1 MEKCVLK
8 YKYFLDCQTIC
19 EVSYSMLISLYILK
33 RHAAPFIGSFL
44 FLMSVFIIQF
54 VMKFMDQLVGKGL
67 SGAVIAE
74 LMMLNLAW
82 MVVLAVPMAVLV
94 ATLMAFGAMASTNEV
109 TAMKAAGVSLHRMI
123 FPVAIAALIITYL
136 MIEFN
141 NKVLPEAN
149 HRSKT
154 LTIDIRRKKPT
165 LTLVPGLFNQD
176 MVGYSM
182 LVRKT
187 FEESNELEGITIY
200 NHSDAGKN
208 TVITAKRGSLS
219 FSSDYIKLVMDLYDG
234 EIHEIEYAKP
244 NAYRVIK
251 FHRQR
256 ITTRTEGFDFERS
269 AVDAFTRGD
278 RELSSGEMLYMVD
291 SLTGLTGA
299 ITDRIDSY
307 TTGLQDKLF
316 LGSVVQGSS
325 SKDFWKN
332 IEQYSD
338 MKSQIMFYRN
348 NVESEI
354 SNIDY
359 QQKQV
364 REYLVEIHKKYS
376 IPVACFVFIL
386 VGAPLGVM
394 ARRGGF
400 GIAASLSLGF
410 FLLYWSSLIGGEKL
424 ADRQIIEPWFGMW
437 AANIVI
443 CVLGLFLTYK
453 VGKANIEMNFNW
465 WQRFVPKRFL
475 KQIQQ

>member
-1 MEKCVLK
+1 MKIW
-8 YKYFLDCQTIC
+8 F
-19 EVSYSMLISLYILK
+19 YIAK
-33 RHAAPFIGSFL
+33 QHSAPFIGSFL
-44 FLMSVFIIQF
+44 FLMSVFILQF

-94 ATLMAFGAMASTNEV
+94 ATLMAFGSMASTNEI
-109 TAMKAAGVSLHRMI
+109 TAMKAGGMSLYRMM
-123 FPVAIAALIITYL
+123 FPIAICALIITYL

-154 LTIDIRRKKPT
+154 LTLDIRRKKPT
-165 LTLVPGLFNQD
+165 LTLIPGLFNQD

-187 FEESNELEGITIY
+187 FEESNELEGVTIY
-200 NHSDAGKN
+200 NHSDPSKN
-208 TVITAKRGSLS
+208 TLITAKRGSLS
-219 FSSDYIKLVMDLYDG
+219 FSNDYRKLIMDLYDG
-234 EIHEIEYAKP
+234 EIYEVDHNKP
-244 NAYRVIK
+244 NLYRVVR
-251 FHRQR
+251 FERQR
-256 ITTRTEGFDFERS
+256 LTTISEGFDFERS

-291 SLTGLTGA
+291 SLKGLTKT
-299 ITDRIDSY
+299 IQERIKSY
-307 TTGLQDKLF
+307 TTALNQKLF
-316 LGSVVQGSS
+316 YGSVPDASAA
-325 SKDFWKN
+325 KDFWKN
-332 IEQYSD
+332 IDQYTE
-338 MKSQIMFYRN
+338 MKSQLMFYRN
-348 NVESEI
+348 NIESEI
-354 SNIDY
+354 ANDGY
-359 QQKQV
+359 QQKQI
-364 REYLVEIHKKYS
+364 RELLVEIHKKYS

-424 ADRQIIEPWFGMW
+424 ADRQIIEPWVGMW
-437 AANIVI
+437 GANIFI
-443 CVLGLFLTYK
+443 GLLGSFLTYK
-453 VGKANIEMNFNW
+453 VSKENIELNFNW
-465 WQRFVPKRFL
+465 WRRFIPAKLIERL
-475 KQIQQ
+475 TQ

>member
-1 MEKCVLK
+1 MILW
-8 YKYFLDCQTIC
+8 
-19 EVSYSMLISLYILK
+19 LYILK
-33 RHAAPFIGSFL
+33 RHAAPFFGSFL
-44 FLMSVFIIQF
+44 FLMSVFVLQF

-82 MVVLAVPMAVLV
+82 MMVLAVPMAVLV
-94 ATLMAFGAMASTNEV
+94 ATLMAFGSMASTNEV
-109 TAMKAAGVSLHRMI
+109 TAMKAGGVSLYRMM
-123 FPVAIAALIITYL
+123 FPVAIAAMAVTWL

-165 LTLVPGLFNQD
+165 LTLVPGLFSQD
-176 MVGYSM
+176 MPGYSM

-187 FEESNELEGITIY
+187 FEESNGLEGVTIY
-200 NHSDAGKN
+200 NHTDPNKN

-219 FSSDYIKLVMDLYDG
+219 FSGDYRKLVMDLYDG
-234 EIHEIEYAKP
+234 EIHEIDHTKP
-244 NAYRVIK
+244 NMYRTIR
-251 FHRQR
+251 FQRQR
-256 ITTRTEGFDFERS
+256 ITTLSEGFDFERS
-269 AVDAFTRGD
+269 AVDQFSRGD
-278 RELSSGEMLYMVD
+278 RELSSAEMRYMVD
-291 SLTGLTGA
+291 SLEGLTGT
-299 ITDRIDSY
+299 IQKRIDNY
-307 TTGLQDKLF
+307 VVGLHEKLF
-316 LGSVVQGSS
+316 TGSLSPTS
-325 SKDFWKN
+325 PAIDFWRN
-332 IEQYSD
+332 VEQYTSIT
-338 MKSQIMFYRN
+338 SQLMFFRN
-348 NVESEI
+348 NIDSEV

-364 REYLVEIHKKYS
+364 REFLVEIHKKYS

-424 ADRQIIEPWFGMW
+424 ADRHVIEPWFGMW
-437 AANIVI
+437 GANMVI
-443 CVLGLFLTYK
+443 GAFGIFLTYK
-453 VGKANIEMNFNW
+453 VGKENIELNFDW
-465 WQRFVPKRFL
+465 WRRFVPKKLIEVLNR
-475 KQIQQ
+475 